1 MDGAPEVKI
10 EDVGFKATDDYT
22 LVCELEDYLPYFL
35 QYVKFEVMAPVY
47 EPFYTEVGADLF
59 GTAPEYI
66 CYNGPFYMSEWV
78 LENSISCPKNEYYWD
93 ADKVSLAGI
102 KWVKYTDSNAKFNAF
117 VGGELDVLDLT
128 GEQRAMLEA
137 EGYKPSNYM
146 GGYSYWYWCNVRGCG
161 AATWPT

>member
-22 LVCELEDYLPYFL
+22 LVCELENYLPYFL

-66 CYNGPFYMSEWV
+66 CCHNGPFYER
-78 LENSISCPKNEYYWD
+78 
-93 ADKVSLAGI
+93 
-102 KWVKYTDSNAKFNAF
+102 
-117 VGGELDVLDLT
+117 VGA
-128 GEQRAMLEA
+128 GEQHQLPE
-137 EGYKPSNYM
+137 EELL
-146 GGYSYWYWCNVRGCG
+146 GCG
-161 AATWPT
+161 QG

>member
-10 EDVGFKATDDYT
+10 EDVGFKAADDYT
-22 LVCELEDYLPYFL
+22 LVCELENYLPYFL

-66 CYNGPFYMSEWV
+66 CSQRPV
-78 LENSISCPKNEYYWD
+78 LRASGCWRTASAARRRIYWD
-93 ADKVSLAGI
+93 ADKVNLAGI

-137 EGYKPSNYM
+137 EAISRATT
-146 GGYSYWYWCNVRGCG
+146 W
-161 AATWPT
+161 AATATGTGATSRIRRAMWQT

>member
-1 MDGAPEVKI
+1 MKI
-10 EDVGFKATDDYT
+10 EDVGFKAADDYT
-22 LVCELEDYLPYFL
+22 LVCELENYLPYFL

-78 LENSISCPKNEYYWD
+78 LENSISCPKNESYWD

-102 KWVKYTDSNAKFNAF
+102 KWVKYTDYQREVQRLRRRRAGCARPDRRAARHA
-117 VGGELDVLDLT
+117 GGRRL
-128 GEQRAMLEA
+128 
-137 EGYKPSNYM
+137 
-146 GGYSYWYWCNVRGCG
+146 
-161 AATWPT
+161 